1 MNLLYL
7 ISLCGLVLFSILAV
21 LLRDLLKAALS
32 LMVASVFLAI
42 IFFFM
47 KAYYAGVFEISV
59 VAGLITVLF
68 VSTIGLT
75 RSDDFK
81 ESKIPVYIFPL
92 FFIWFII
99 IDLLIMCALLGKMP
113 PLTKWFFEP
122 DKFKF
127 GEVLWQKRTFDL
139 IGQIGIIFAG
149 VFSVLALFR
158 KRNKND

>member
-1 MNLLYL
+1 MQTLYL
-7 ISLCGLVLFSILAV
+7 ISILGLVVFSILAI
-21 LLRDLLKAALS
+21 LIKDLLKAALS
-32 LMVASVFLAI
+32 LMGASVFLAI

-68 VSTIGLT
+68 VSTIGLI

-81 ESKIPVYIFPL
+81 ESKLPTIIFPL

-99 IDLLIMCALLGKMP
+99 IDILIFGAFINRFPVMGYKVPETGA
-113 PLTKWFFEP
+113 
-122 DKFKF
+122 F
-127 GEVLWQKRTFDL
+127 GEIFWHKRTFDL
-139 IGQIGIIFAG
+139 VGQIGIIFAG

-158 KRNKND
+158 KRDKNG

>member
-1 MNLLYL
+1 MQILYL
-7 ISLCGLVLFSILAV
+7 ISILGLVVFSILAI
-21 LLRDLLKAALS
+21 LIKDLLKAALS
-32 LMVASVFLAI
+32 LMGASVFLAI

-68 VSTIGLT
+68 VSTIGLI

-81 ESKIPVYIFPL
+81 ESKMPTIIFPL

-99 IDLLIMCALLGKMP
+99 IDILILSALVSKF
-113 PLTKWFFEP
+113 PLPGFKVPEP
-122 DKFKF
+122 NTF
-127 GEVLWQKRTFDL
+127 GEVFWHNRTFDL
-139 IGQIGIIFAG
+139 VGQIGIIFAG

-158 KRNKND
+158 KRDKNG

>member
-1 MNLLYL
+1 MQNLYF
-7 ISLCGLVLFSILAV
+7 ISLCGLVIFSLLAV
-21 LLRDLLKAALS
+21 LVKDLLKAALS
-32 LMVASVFLAI
+32 LMTASVFLAVVL
-42 IFFFM
+42 FFM

-75 RSDDFK
+75 RGDDFK
-81 ESKIPVYIFPL
+81 EGKISIYIFPL

-99 IDLLIMCALLGKMP
+99 IDILIMSMLLNKMP
-113 PLTKWFFEP
+113 LLTKWRPEP
-122 DKFKF
+122 GTFSDVF
-127 GEVLWQKRTFDL
+127 WQKRTFDL
-139 IGQIGIIFAG
+139 LAQIGVIFAG

>member
-1 MNLLYL
+1 MQTLYL
-7 ISLCGLVLFSILAV
+7 ISILGLVFFSILAI
-21 LLRDLLKAALS
+21 LIKDLLKAALS
-32 LMVASVFLAI
+32 LMGASIFLAI

-81 ESKIPVYIFPL
+81 ESKVPTIIFPL

-99 IDLLIMCALLGKMP
+99 IDILIFGALINRFPVMGYRVS
-113 PLTKWFFEP
+113 EP
-122 DKFKF
+122 GTF
-127 GEVLWQKRTFDL
+127 GEVFWHKRTFDL
-139 IGQIGIIFAG
+139 VGQIGIIFAG

-158 KRNKND
+158 KRDKNG